1 MRISVLGITDHLAY
15 LHPISLRHQ
24 MLPLPSHSFSHQIPV
39 HPADI
44 DELGH
49 VNNVIYLRWVQEV
62 AAAHWLAVA
71 PAEMQEA
78 YSWVVLRHEI
88 DYHRPAFMGDEIAGY
103 TWVGAH
109 EGAKIIR
116 YVQLYRAG
124 NQQLLAE
131 ATTTWCLLDAQS
143 LRPKRINDQVAQT
156 FIKI

>member
-1 MRISVLGITDHLAY
+1 
-15 LHPISLRHQ
+15 
-24 MLPLPSHSFSHQIPV
+24 MLKPPLQSFQHQISINPS
-39 HPADI
+39 DI

-62 AAAHWLAVA
+62 AAAHWLTVA
-71 PAEMQEA
+71 PPEMQEA

-88 DYHRPAFMGDEIAGY
+88 DYHRPAFLGDTITGY

-116 YVQLYRAG
+116 YVQLYRSG
-124 NQQLLAE
+124 DQQLLAE

-143 LRPKRINDQVAQT
+143 LRPKRISEQVALT
-156 FIKI
+156 FTKP